1 MRASEHSGN
10 SISGCKSTYT
20 LAGESVIANVGTYTC
35 SCAELDL
42 RAVVVPS
49 LMAAMNDIIR
59 LGKLLR
65 QSIDRLMPPEREAIL
80 LPLALG

>member
-1 MRASEHSGN
+1 M
-10 SISGCKSTYT
+10 STVGIVS
-20 LAGESVIANVGTYTC
+20 LAVRVRIHWRGESVIANVGTYTC

-65 QSIDRLMPPEREAIL
+65 QSIDRLMPEREAIL
-80 LPLALG
+80 LPLTLG